1 MATNR
6 QCRSG
11 LESPSPRG
19 GTESNDGV
27 AVAGLLLIINVS
39 GSLYWL
45 AGAVLWAV
53 TARTANAW
61 VLIVEVVHDARHQ
74 PLDEQNEQS

>member
-1 MATNR
+1 M
-6 QCRSG
+6 
-11 LESPSPRG
+11 
-19 GTESNDGV
+19 
-27 AVAGLLLIINVS
+27 AGLLLIINVS

-53 TARTANAW
+53 TARSANAW